1 MKEYQNVPCAVYTIF
16 FTKNCPDYFAG
27 IFVLEKTSGVHTR
40 SLPTTHI
47 QKSASCKIQS
57 LHIEHSILGLFWVCS
72 SESNQ
77 TRMNGLNQINVSMY
91 S

>member
-1 MKEYQNVPCAVYTIF
+1 MKEYQNVPYAVSELS
-16 FTKNCPDYFAG
+16 FTKNCPDYFART
-27 IFVLEKTSGVHTR
+27 FVLEKTNGVLTP

-57 LHIEHSILGLFWVCS
+57 LHIENSILALFWVCS
-72 SESNQ
+72 TESNQ